1 MRRNHAVR
9 GIYHERFVSRWL
21 HGKYKRRP
29 GNAVHR
35 GRLHKRS
42 VHRWHGFAAIL
53 RVMTVRRALYRIAAL
68 HGLLGRHRRAAVE
81 CIRRESDG
89 QHRQKNCSS

>member
-9 GIYHERFVSRWL
+9 GIYRERFVSRWQ
-21 HGKYKRRP
+21 HSKYNRRV

-53 RVMTVRRALYRIAAL
+53 RVMTVRRALHRIAAL
-68 HGLLGRHRRAAVE
+68 HRLLGGHRRAAVE
-81 CIRRESDG
+81 CIRRESDC
-89 QHRQKNCSS
+89 QHRQKNWPS